1 MSRKKQLMVIFLATL
16 VIASLAS
23 HAVARAFHIRTQA
36 VTPLTFGSTNQ
47 PVDGI
52 VAGSSLMF
60 YGVAWSDIAK
70 TTGKRMQGWA
80 VPAGSVIEMEV
91 LQSQVPEARI
101 TLLGIGVSDLNEN
114 YVSDFRSEI
123 VPLRSALAGLWAA
136 RTEWQLARR
145 VISQYPLSYLRK
157 LFPTAGRSTTIMVG
171 AREVLRSLRPSK
183 KTPEPSE
190 RAVVASESN
199 THNENITSWPEARLM
214 RNIGDMRASAGGN
227 FAFNGPKR
235 DALFRFMKRG
245 DDLGKM
251 VMLIMPLSP
260 TYQKE
265 FLNETVQQQFNDVL
279 AEAQK
284 ETPEALWIRLD
295 EAPELKS
302 DEFYWDLVH
311 LNAPGQAIASK
322 IVLERL
328 AAAGIR

>member
-1 MSRKKQLMVIFLATL
+1 MSRKKQLVVILLATL
-16 VIASLAS
+16 TITSLVS
-23 HAVARAFHIRTQA
+23 HGVARALHIRTQA
-36 VTPLTFGSTNQ
+36 VTPLNFGSTNQ

-70 TTGKRMQGWA
+70 TMSKRLQGWA

-91 LQSQVPEARI
+91 LQSQVPEARV
-101 TLLGIGVSDLNEN
+101 TFLGVGVSDLNEN
-114 YVSDFRSEI
+114 YVSDFRAEI
-123 VPLRSALAGLWAA
+123 VPMRAAFTGLWAA
-136 RTEWQLARR
+136 RTEWSLARR
-145 VISQYPLSYLRK
+145 VISQYPLSNLRK

-183 KTPEPSE
+183 KSAEPSE

-199 THNENITSWPEARLM
+199 THNENITSWQEARLM
-214 RNIGDMRASAGGN
+214 RNIGDLRASAGGD

-245 DDLGKM
+245 DEMGKM

-260 TYQKE
+260 IYQKE
-265 FLNETVQQQFNDVL
+265 FLSEAVQRQFNDVL
-279 AEAQK
+279 AQAQK
-284 ETPEALWIRLD
+284 KTPNALWIRLD
-295 EAPELKS
+295 QMPELHS
-302 DEFYWDLVH
+302 NELYWDLVH

-322 IVLERL
+322 IVLEHL

>member
-1 MSRKKQLMVIFLATL
+1 MSRKKQLVVILLATL
-16 VIASLAS
+16 AIASLVS
-23 HAVARAFHIRTQA
+23 HAVARAFHVRTLA
-36 VTPLTFGSTNQ
+36 VTPLSFGSSNQ

-60 YGVAWSDIAK
+60 YGVGWSDIAR
-70 TTGKRMQGWA
+70 TMGMRMQGWA

-91 LQSQVPEARI
+91 LQAQVPAARV
-101 TLLGIGVSDLNEN
+101 TFLGIGVSDLNEN
-114 YVSDFRSEI
+114 YVSDFRAEI
-123 VPLRSALAGLWAA
+123 VPMRSAVTGLWDAHSG
-136 RTEWQLARR
+136 WPLARR
-145 VISQYPLSYLRK
+145 VISQYPLSYLRM

-171 AREVLRSLRPSK
+171 AREVLRSLRPSTK
-183 KTPEPSE
+183 SNEPSE

-199 THNENITSWPEARLM
+199 THNENITSWPEARLV
-214 RNIGDMRASAGGN
+214 RNIGDLRASAGGN

-245 DDLGKM
+245 DEMGKM

-265 FLNETVQQQFNDVL
+265 FLTEAVQRQFNEAL

-284 ETPEALWIRLD
+284 KTPDALWIRLD
-295 EAPELKS
+295 NAPELKS
-302 DEFYWDLVH
+302 NELYWDLVH

-322 IVLERL
+322 IVLEQL

>member
-1 MSRKKQLMVIFLATL
+1 MSRKKQLVVILLVVLAITSL
-16 VIASLAS
+16 VS
-23 HAVARAFHIRTQA
+23 HGVARAFHIRTLA
-36 VTPLTFGSTNQ
+36 ITPLSFGSTNQ

-60 YGVAWSDIAK
+60 YGVGWSDIAK
-70 TTGKRMQGWA
+70 KMSKRMQGWA

-91 LQSQVPEARI
+91 LQAQVPEARV
-101 TLLGIGVSDLNEN
+101 TFLGVGVSDLNEN
-114 YVSDFRSEI
+114 YVSDFRAEI
-123 VPLRSALAGLWAA
+123 VPMRSALTGLWAA
-136 RTEWQLARR
+136 RSEWALSRR
-145 VISQYPLSYLRK
+145 VISQYPLSYLRR

-183 KTPEPSE
+183 KSNEPSE

-214 RNIGDMRASAGGN
+214 RNIGDMRASAGGD

-245 DDLGKM
+245 DETGKM

-265 FLNETVQQQFNDVL
+265 FLTEAVLGQFNDVL
-279 AEAQK
+279 SEAQK
-284 ETPEALWIRLD
+284 KTPDALWIRLD
-295 EAPELKS
+295 NAPELKFN
-302 DEFYWDLVH
+302 ELYWDLVH

-322 IVLERL
+322 IVLEQL
-328 AAAGIR
+328 AAAGIH